1 MGQEVVDRLHR
12 LMWKA
17 PQRIAIEIAEIWI
30 CDDESALEMSQSV
43 VLVEFES
50 VFAVSNLHKGKV
62 RSPTVARNLVN
73 IEEVSKAFDIRPLL
87 TKVSLGIS
95 EGERIGI
102 VGRNGAGKSTLM
114 RIITGEEAPDAG
126 RVTKSNSTAI
136 GYLAQI
142 DNADP
147 TATVGDVVLGDR
159 EKHEWAGDSRIREIF
174 TGLFGGFDDHLF
186 ERTFGNLSG
195 GEKRR
200 VGLAK
205 LLIDDIQ
212 LVLLDEPTNHLDV
225 EGVAW
230 LAEHLKRRTDLAVLV
245 VTHDRW
251 FLDEITERTWEVVQG
266 KVEEYEGGYSAF
278 VLAKAERSRQS
289 AATEARR
296 NNLIR
301 KELAW
306 LRRGAPARTT
316 KPKFRVDAANELISA
331 EPAPRDGSE
340 LLKFALNRLGKTVL
354 EAKDMQVKAG
364 DKELLSHLTWN
375 IGPGDRIGIV
385 GINGAGKST
394 LMRVLASELQPAAGK
409 LTTGITVKI
418 AFLTQHLDEL
428 DPTWRVLEAVEKV
441 AQYVELGKGKTL
453 SASQLCERLGFDRDG
468 QWTPVGDL
476 SGGER
481 RRLQLTRLLMD
492 APNVLM
498 LDEPTNDFDIETL
511 TELEDLLDSYGGTL
525 LVVSHDRYFLE
536 RVCDRFV
543 GLLGDL
549 QLRDL
554 PRGVD
559 EYLELRHQQS
569 TPTQNSGGKGKS
581 SSAAEERQLKKDLTR
596 VERQIEKG
604 RAEVARLTAEQ
615 ETFAMDPTKLVEVS
629 EQLAKVSAELV
640 TREEE
645 WLSITMAL
653 EG

>member
-1 MGQEVVDRLHR
+1 M
-12 LMWKA
+12 
-17 PQRIAIEIAEIWI
+17 
-30 CDDESALEMSQSV
+30 
-43 VLVEFES
+43 
-50 VFAVSNLHKGKV
+50 
-62 RSPTVARNLVN
+62 ARNLVN

-87 TKVSLGIS
+87 VKVSLGIS

-114 RIITGEEAPDAG
+114 KIITGQEPADEG
-126 RVTKSNSTAI
+126 RVTKSNSTNI
-136 GYLAQI
+136 GFLAQI
-142 DNADP
+142 DKADP
-147 TATVGDVVLGDR
+147 TATVGEVVLGDR
-159 EKHEWAGDSRIREIF
+159 EKHEWAGDARIREIF
-174 TGLFGGFDDHLF
+174 VGLFGGFDDHLF
-186 ERTFGNLSG
+186 ERKFGNLSG

-205 LLIDDIQ
+205 LLIDDLQ
-212 LVLLDEPTNHLDV
+212 LILLDEPTNHLDV

-230 LAEHLKRRTDLAVLV
+230 LASHLKSRKDLAVLV

-251 FLDEITERTWEVVQG
+251 FLDEVTDRTWEVVQG
-266 KVEEYEGGYSAF
+266 SVEEYDGGYSSF
-278 VLAKAERSRQS
+278 VLAKAERSRQ
-289 AATEARR
+289 AAASEARR

-316 KPKFRVDAANELISA
+316 KPKFRVDAANELIST

-354 EAKDMQVKAG
+354 ETKDMQVKAG
-364 DKELLSHLTWN
+364 EKELLSHLTWN

-394 LMRVLASELQPAAGK
+394 LMRVLASQLPPAAGK

-441 AQYVELGKGKTL
+441 AQFVELGKGKTL

-511 TELEDLLDSYGGTL
+511 TELEDLLDSFGGTL

-559 EYLELRHQQS
+559 EYLELRHASSLPVS
-569 TPTQNSGGKGKS
+569 TKSEGGKS
-581 SSAAEERQLKKDLTR
+581 SSAAEQRQLKKDLTR

-604 RAEVARLTAEQ
+604 KAEVIRITTELEAGGTDSGKLLALTEELQ
-615 ETFAMDPTKLVEVS
+615 
-629 EQLAKVSAELV
+629 KVSSDLHK
-640 TREEE
+640 REEE
-645 WLSITMAL
+645 WLEITLAL
-653 EG
+653 EGQ